1 MEKHMAVCPYCGA
14 GCKMNLV
21 VENGLVIE
29 AEGLDG
35 VTNEGELCLKG
46 LYGYD
51 FINDTRIL
59 TPRIYHP
66 MIRRQKGAPLERVSW
81 DEALDFTASRL
92 RAIIEESGPE
102 AVMLTGSSRGAGN
115 EANFVMQKFTR
126 ACLGTNNIDNCAR
139 TCHAA
144 SVIGLMECVG
154 SGAMSVSIPVLE
166 RTDCILLIGYNPAA
180 SHPIVARRIV
190 KAKERG
196 ADLIVCD
203 PRVIESARI
212 ADLYLPLENGSNLA
226 LVNALAYTIIDEDL
240 ADWDFIDNC
249 TEGFDAW
256 WEVVQEY
263 APEDV
268 ADVTGLA
275 PELIRHAARR
285 YAKAPSAVVG
295 WGMGVTQQAQGVQ
308 TVRAIA
314 ALALITGHIGRPNS
328 GLAPVRGQN
337 NVQGSCDMGMW
348 PSLYPGYQRVDD
360 PAVRAKFAAAWGVPE
375 ERLSLE
381 EGWKLTDLPHG
392 VAEGKIRAFYNF
404 GEDPLQTEPDTAQ
417 MRKTL
422 EGLDLLIS
430 QDIFMTQT
438 TALADVVLP
447 ATSWGEHDAVYTAS
461 DRSFQL
467 TTAALPPKGECRHD
481 WEIFADLSTRMGYPV
496 RYESTREIWD
506 EVRSLCPQFAGATY
520 EKMAGLGFAQWPIY
534 AEAGDDPDNHGTPEL
549 YAGGAFTTPDVK
561 GHLQAAHWRPP
572 TEEPDERY
580 PLVLCTVREVG
591 HYSCRSMTGN
601 CKALAALADEP
612 GYVSMSPA
620 DAEARG
626 IEEEELVQVTS
637 RRGKI
642 VARAAIDERI
652 NDGAVY
658 MTYQWWV
665 GKCNELTLHAVDG
678 ESGTPEDKY
687 SACQV
692 EAIADQR
699 GAEERIAEA
708 YAELKS
714 RLAAEADC
722 QNPPEPEALEST
734 AGAADHPLATP
745 SEVDA
750 AGAVPAAIPSK
761 GGAADSP
768 SVILSE
774 GGAAAVVEGS
784 RAATANNSS
793 DPANPASPP
802 AAFAPH
808 EAEVAGR
815 ALYADGEE
823 ETLV

>member
-1 MEKHMAVCPYCGA
+1 MAVCPYCGA
-14 GCKMNLV
+14 GCKMNLS

-35 VTNEGELCLKG
+35 ITNEGELCLKG

-51 FINDTRIL
+51 FVNDTRIL

-66 MIRRQKGAPLERVSW
+66 MIRRTKGAPLERVSW

-92 RAIIEESGPE
+92 RAIIDEHGPGS
-102 AVMLTGSSRGAGN
+102 VMLTGSSRGAGN

-166 RTDCILLIGYNPAA
+166 RTDCLLLVGYNPAA

-196 ADLIVCD
+196 TVLIVCD

-240 ADWDFIDNC
+240 ADWDFIDHH

-256 WEVVQEY
+256 WEIVQGY

-308 TVRAIA
+308 TVRALA

-348 PSLYPGYQRVDD
+348 PSLYPGYQRVDE
-360 PAVRAKFAAAWGVPE
+360 PVVRAKFADAWGVPE
-375 ERLSLE
+375 ECLSLK

-417 MRKTL
+417 MRRTL
-422 EGLDLLIS
+422 ESLDLLIS

-447 ATSWGEHDAVYTAS
+447 ATSWAEHDAVYTAS

-481 WEIFADLSTRMGYPV
+481 WEIFADLSCRMGYPMH
-496 RYESTREIWD
+496 YNSTREIWD
-506 EVRSLCPQFAGATY
+506 EVRALCPQFAGATY
-520 EKMAGLGFAQWPIY
+520 EKMAGLGYAQWPIP
-534 AEAGDDPDNHGTPEL
+534 AEAADNPANHGTAEL
-549 YAGGAFTTPDVK
+549 FAGGAFTTPDGK
-561 GHLQAAHWRPP
+561 GHLEAAHWRPP
-572 TEEPDERY
+572 TERPDNAF

-620 DAEARG
+620 DAAARG
-626 IEEEELVQVTS
+626 IDEEELVQVRS
-637 RRGKI
+637 RRGTI
-642 VARAAIDERI
+642 VARAAVDERI

-665 GKCNELTLHAVDG
+665 GKCNELTLHVLDG

-687 SACQV
+687 SACEV
-692 EAIADQR
+692 EAIADQPR
-699 GAEERIAEA
+699 AEEHLAQA
-708 YAELKS
+708 YAELKA
-714 RLAAEADC
+714 RLAAEADH
-722 QNPPEPEALEST
+722 QNP
-734 AGAADHPLATP
+734 HPP
-745 SEVDA
+745 
-750 AGAVPAAIPSK
+750 
-761 GGAADSP
+761 
-768 SVILSE
+768 VILSGATE
-774 GGAAAVVEGS
+774 GSAVEGP
-784 RAATANNSS
+784 RAASADATSAPLAPALSIDADTADNSAS
-793 DPANPASPP
+793 NSPDTAAPTSPAS
-802 AAFAPH
+802 AFAPH
-808 EAEVAGR
+808 EAELAGR
-815 ALYADGEE
+815 ALYANGEE